1 MTKNQ
6 PQKPEK
12 KRPGR
17 KRMKQNGNQKRQP
30 ELKAKQLRVI
40 MAIIEAGSM
49 DGAARQAGVGKT
61 ALYEWMKQ
69 KPFRKRLEEARAE
82 VFNEGLG
89 VIKAGTSK
97 AARKLI
103 ELLDSRDE
111 NTRRLTAQEILAL
124 SLKIAETQE
133 LEKRLERLEE
143 ILEARTPRA

>member
-1 MTKNQ
+1 
-6 PQKPEK
+6 
-12 KRPGR
+12 
-17 KRMKQNGNQKRQP
+17 MKQNGNQKQRP
-30 ELKAKQLRVI
+30 ELKAKQLRAI

-69 KPFRKRLEEARAE
+69 EPFRKRLEEARTE

-89 VIKAGTSK
+89 IIKAGTSR

-103 ELLDSRDE
+103 ELLDSRNE
-111 NTRRLTAQEILAL
+111 NTRRLTAREILAL
-124 SLKIAETQE
+124 SLKIKETQE

-143 ILEARTPRA
+143 ILEARTPRV